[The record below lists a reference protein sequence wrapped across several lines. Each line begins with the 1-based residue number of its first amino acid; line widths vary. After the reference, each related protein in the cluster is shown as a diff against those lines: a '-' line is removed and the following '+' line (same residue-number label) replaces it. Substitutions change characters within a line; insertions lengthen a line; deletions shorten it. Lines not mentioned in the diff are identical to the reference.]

1 MCADTNRARGKNVV
15 TDKNS
20 SQPMLKEIAVGVYAW
35 IGLNGDSNAGAV
47 TTKNGLIA
55 IDAQQSAVQGRAFRA
70 AIEEAAG
77 ERVARLI
84 NTHFHLDHTAGNVVF
99 GDGPILA
106 QEKTPALMNDYMGTL
121 GTMRWRVDRLDQRL
135 RLFFGSNF
143 DELVPADNPL
153 YDWFVTRV
161 QRPGLED
168 LELVAPCETFKDHL
182 TFERFD
188 SAMHLDYVGPAHCDG
203 EMVIHLPK
211 QKTAFL
217 GDLLFVGRFPWLGD
231 CFLDGWI
238 DCLAHIKSLDL
249 DRIVPG
255 HGDVCTLKEVDD
267 FRALL
272 VALRDAVK
280 AKIRAGTSEEAAIRE
295 VSLPQY
301 ESLPR
306 YREWLPSNVRAIYRY
321 LQRG

>member
-1 MCADTNRARGKNVV
+1 MCADTNSVRGKNLV
-15 TDKNS
+15 TDKTP
-20 SQPMLKEIAVGVYAW
+20 SQPALREIAAGVYAW

-47 TTKNGLIA
+47 TTNNGLVA
-55 IDAQQSAVQGRAFRA
+55 IDAQQSAAQGRAFRA
-70 AIEEAAG
+70 AVENTTG
-77 ERVARLI
+77 EPVARLI
-84 NTHFHLDHTAGNVVF
+84 NTHFHLDHTAGNIVF
-99 GDGPILA
+99 GDCLILA
-106 QEKTPALMNDYMGTL
+106 QEKTPALMNDYMGTR
-121 GTMRWRVDRLDQRL
+121 GAMQWRVDRLDQRL

-168 LELVAPCETFKDHL
+168 LELVAPSETFKDHL
-182 TFERFD
+182 TFERAD
-188 SAMHLDYVGPAHCDG
+188 GAMHLDYVGPAHCDG

-211 QKTAFL
+211 QKIAFL

-255 HGDVCTLKEVDD
+255 HGGVCTLKEVDD